1 MQRSAPRPAGAVEPH
16 ERRRAGVKSL
26 YEWLAA
32 ELHATMLLSGVAKVT
47 DLKRRNI
54 GVAKA

>member
-1 MQRSAPRPAGAVEPH
+1 MSGGAP
-16 ERRRAGVKSL
+16 GVKSL